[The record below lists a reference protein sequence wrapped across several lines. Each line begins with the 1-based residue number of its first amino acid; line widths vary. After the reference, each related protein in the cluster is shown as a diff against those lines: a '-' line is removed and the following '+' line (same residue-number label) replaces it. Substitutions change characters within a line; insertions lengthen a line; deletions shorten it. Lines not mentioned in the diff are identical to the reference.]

1 MDKKVVKLNSLL
13 QEVKALIDEINEN
26 EETTNFSIIRAEVTY
41 NNKFPQV
48 QLYSGISQFPVPTT
62 SIIREWEDGG
72 DFVED
77 YLYIGDVRYYE
88 VDAEKKEAGKRAE
101 MAV

>member
-13 QEVKALIDEINEN
+13 QEVKSLIDEINEN

-62 SIIREWEDGG
+62 SIIQECQEG

-88 VDAEKKEAGKRAE
+88 VDAEKKEAGNGAE

>member
-1 MDKKVVKLNSLL
+1 MDKKAVKLNSLL

-26 EETTNFSIIRAEVTY
+26 EETTNFMIIRAEVSCD
-41 NNKFPQV
+41 NKFPEV

-62 SIIREWEDGG
+62 SIIQKCEDG